1 MLTLLQPAS
10 RPVAAKQVNPG
21 IFARFGAFPFRL
33 PGIRRSSIRSG
44 PWRHA
49 TDRQENERSAGSSYG
64 PSNRPTTICRLKL
77 KPLERE
83 AAHAC
88 AGYHVFE
95 VGDIRPPPR

>member
-1 MLTLLQPAS
+1 VSYEPDPPSCRDLQ
-10 RPVAAKQVNPG
+10 
-21 IFARFGAFPFRL
+21 I
-33 PGIRRSSIRSG
+33 
-44 PWRHA
+44 
-49 TDRQENERSAGSSYG
+49 
-64 PSNRPTTICRLKL
+64 KL